1 MHLPENY
8 NLHNFLQQ
16 ICNFRRVSQLSCT
29 EGYRDDSES
38 AGREFEP
45 LQFTLDSPSHYLYLF
60 SAMKTV
66 AFETLG
72 CKLNFSETSSMR
84 RDFANEGYEIGEFD
98 EQADIYVINT
108 CSVTNNA
115 NSTCRQTVRQ
125 ALRRNPDAFV
135 AVVGCYAQ
143 LEPEEIAEIE
153 GVDVVLG
160 AKDKFK
166 LLDLFDDFVKQE
178 ETIIHNT
185 DVNEA
190 VEFHNAFSG
199 EDRTRAFL
207 KIQDGCNYKCSFCT
221 IPLARG
227 KSRSPKIATVVR
239 NAQQLVEEE
248 FKEIIITGVNA
259 GDFGSGTDEDFF
271 QLLQALE
278 EVDGLER
285 LRVSSVEPNLLH
297 DEIIHFAAESKKLQP
312 HFHIPLQSGS
322 DKMLRLMRRRYQSDL
337 YRERVELIRKLI
349 PDACIGVDVITGHPG
364 ETDELFRESFDF
376 IDSLD
381 ISYLH
386 VFTYSERPNTH
397 ALDLEPVVDHQVRK
411 ERTHKLRR
419 LSSKKRFEFDTRF
432 IGEIRPVLFEQANN
446 HGFMQGWTDN
456 YVRVAVPFNER
467 LTNTIQQAEIGKRSK
482 YGHHFGKLP
491 QEVVEQERVI
501 SELTAGA

>member
-1 MHLPENY
+1 
-8 NLHNFLQQ
+8 
-16 ICNFRRVSQLSCT
+16 
-29 EGYRDDSES
+29 
-38 AGREFEP
+38 
-45 LQFTLDSPSHYLYLF
+45 
-60 SAMKTV
+60 MKKV

-84 RDFANEGYEIGEFD
+84 RDFANEGFDITEFD
-98 EQADIYVINT
+98 EQADIYIINT

-178 ETIIHNT
+178 KTIIHNT

-190 VEFHNAFSG
+190 ADFHHAFSG

-227 KSRSPKIATVVR
+227 KSRSPKIETVVR
-239 NAQQLVEEE
+239 NAEQLVTEGFREV
-248 FKEIIITGVNA
+248 IITGVNA
-259 GDFGSGTDEDFF
+259 GDFGYGTDQDFY

-278 EVDGLER
+278 EVDGLQR
-285 LRVSSVEPNLLH
+285 IRVSSIEPNLLH
-297 DEIIHFAAESKKLQP
+297 EDIIRFAARSEKLQP
-312 HFHIPLQSGS
+312 HFHIPLQCGS
-322 DKMLRLMRRRYQSDL
+322 DQMLKLMRRRYKSSL
-337 YRERVELIRKLI
+337 YRGRVELIKELM

-364 ETDELFRESFDF
+364 ETDELFEESFEF
-376 IDSLD
+376 IESLD
-381 ISYLH
+381 VSYLH
-386 VFTYSERPNTH
+386 VFTYSERPDTH
-397 ALDLEPVVDHQVRK
+397 ALSLKPVIDHQVRK

-419 LSSKKRFEFDTRF
+419 LSAAKRFDFDTSC
-432 IGEIRPVLFEQANN
+432 IGQTRPALFEEENKY
-446 HGFMQGWTDN
+446 GMMQGWTDN
-456 YVRVAVPFNER
+456 YVRVAVPYHER
-467 LTNTIQQAEIGKRSK
+467 LANTIQQVTIGERTK
-482 YGHHFGKLP
+482 YGHHVAELP
-491 QEVVEQERVI
+491 EQVLEEEQVIREVL
-501 SELTAGA
+501 SNA